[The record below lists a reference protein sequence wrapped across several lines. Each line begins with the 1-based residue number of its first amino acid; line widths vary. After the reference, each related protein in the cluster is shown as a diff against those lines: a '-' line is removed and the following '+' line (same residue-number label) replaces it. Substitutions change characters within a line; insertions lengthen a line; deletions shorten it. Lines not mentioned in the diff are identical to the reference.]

1 MQSTPLVRYILR
13 DEAVTRGLGDVE
25 ARMIVE
31 WMADRAEQLAAT
43 APTEAAAWAAV
54 RALCRRARVIS
65 CFVRLWMNPTSRGS
79 AIQLVASENLHW
91 PLPAG
96 DVDSGELMEVL
107 LAWVDRQDELV
118 AESLKRRA
126 A

>member
-1 MQSTPLVRYILR
+1 MQSTPLVRHILR

-31 WMADRAEQLAAT
+31 WLAERAEQAAIT
-43 APTEAAAWAAV
+43 MPTEAAGWAAV
-54 RALCRRARVIS
+54 RQACRRARVIAT
-65 CFVRLWMNPTSRGS
+65 FVRLWAAGS
-79 AIQLVASENLHW
+79 HGAALQLAGTERLYW

-96 DVDSGELMEVL
+96 EVDPGELMEGI
-107 LAWVDRQDELV
+107 LAWVDRQDEIV
-118 AESLKRRA
+118 ADSLARQA

>member
-1 MQSTPLVRYILR
+1 MQSMPLVRHILR

-31 WMADRAEQLAAT
+31 WLADRAEQAAIT
-43 APTEAAAWAAV
+43 LPTEAAAWAVV
-54 RALCRRARVIS
+54 RAQCRRARVIAT
-65 CFVRLWMNPTSRGS
+65 FVRLWASGQRGP
-79 AIQLVASENLHW
+79 ALQLAGAERLHW

-96 DVDSGELMEVL
+96 DVDPGELMEGI
-107 LAWVDRQDELV
+107 LAWVDRQDEIV
-118 AESLKRRA
+118 ADSMTRRA

>member
-1 MQSTPLVRYILR
+1 MQSTPLVRHILR

-31 WMADRAEQLAAT
+31 WLADRAEQAAIT
-43 APTEAAAWAAV
+43 LPTEAAAWAVV
-54 RALCRRARVIS
+54 RVQCRRARVIAM
-65 CFVRLWMNPTSRGS
+65 FVRLWTTGQRGS
-79 AIQLVASENLHW
+79 AVQLAGAERLHW

-96 DVDSGELMEVL
+96 DVDPGELMEGI
-107 LAWVDRQDELV
+107 LAWVDRQDEIV
-118 AESLKRRA
+118 ADSMTRRA

>member
-1 MQSTPLVRYILR
+1 MESTPLVRHILR

-31 WMADRAEQLAAT
+31 WLADRAEQAA
-43 APTEAAAWAAV
+43 ANQPTEAAAWARV
-54 RALCRRARVIS
+54 RADCRRARVMS
-65 CFVRLWMNPTSRGS
+65 AFVRLWTAGNRG
-79 AIQLVASENLHW
+79 AAVQLAGAERLYW

-96 DVDSGELMEVL
+96 DVDSGELMEGIL
-107 LAWVDRQDELV
+107 GWVDRNDEIV
-118 AESLKRRA
+118 AESLARRA

>member
-1 MQSTPLVRYILR
+1 MHSTPLVRHILR

-31 WMADRAEQLAAT
+31 WLADRAERVAVEV
-43 APTEAAAWAAV
+43 PTEAAGWAAV
-54 RALCRRARVIS
+54 RAMCRRARGIA
-65 CFVRLWMNPTSRGS
+65 CFVRLWADPTSRGP
-79 AIQLVASENLHW
+79 AAQLAAAEQMPW

-96 DVDSGELMEVL
+96 DADPGEVMSAI
-107 LAWVDRQDELV
+107 LAWTDRRDEITSRTLR
-118 AESLKRRA
+118 RRA